1 MEDNLD
7 LFSTDEP
14 LADGLATTHHK
25 TLAEVR
31 TLIKALKGDQAKL
44 VLEALVENPIQK
56 KVKGLDKKGLKVYH
70 KSIALRTMLFQLASY
85 SSIKEAHKEIE

>member
-1 MEDNLD
+1 MSDTD

-14 LADGLATTHHK
+14 LADGLATKHHK

-31 TLIKALKGDQAKL
+31 ALIKGLKGDQAKL
-44 VLEALVENPIQK
+44 VLEAVVENPIQN

-70 KSIALRTMLFQLASY
+70 KSITLRQMLFQMASY
-85 SSIKEAHKEIE
+85 ASIKEAHKEQE